1 MHSWASHRKISYQI
15 ALLQADFSQTVIDST
30 FEAFVKA
37 DVFQRSLLFSGV
49 FRATATVS
57 TQTGILVILMTGCGL
72 GRVNIRKAT
81 EKLTEVKGSSCNFK
95 IILDL
100 LKNGLCLGSAEADTV
115 LYKKQLTYTKKSLC
129 GGWAYASSSKIG
141 HKKT

>member
-15 ALLQADFSQTVIDST
+15 ALLQAYFSQTVIDTT
-30 FEAFVKA
+30 FKAFMKA
-37 DVFQRSLLFSGV
+37 DVFWRSLHFNGI
-49 FRATATVS
+49 FRAATTVS

-72 GRVNIRKAT
+72 SRVNIRKVI

-100 LKNGLCLGSAEADTV
+100 LKNGLCLGSAEADTAV
-115 LYKKQLTYTKKSLC
+115 YKKQLPYTKNILMWGLSLC
-129 GGWAYASSSKIG
+129 QQ
-141 HKKT
+141 

>member
-1 MHSWASHRKISYQI
+1 MSS
-15 ALLQADFSQTVIDST
+15 
-30 FEAFVKA
+30 EG
-37 DVFQRSLLFSGV
+37 SLNFDGV
-49 FRATATVS
+49 FCAATTVS

-72 GRVNIRKAT
+72 GRVNIRKAI

-129 GGWAYASSSKIG
+129 GG
-141 HKKT
+141 